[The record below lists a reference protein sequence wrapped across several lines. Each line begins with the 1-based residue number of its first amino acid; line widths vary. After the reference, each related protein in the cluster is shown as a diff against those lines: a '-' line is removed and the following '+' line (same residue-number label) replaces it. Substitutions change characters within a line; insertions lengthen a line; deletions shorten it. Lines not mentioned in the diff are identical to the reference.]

1 MSDTCDFLDAA
12 YWMISKD
19 DISKIYLSRVIVTL
33 AFRAAPCDDFDD
45 LASTRR
51 RRRLGAYWLVRIYDQ
66 YWRLMQWGIWII
78 CIFYLIFEYYRF
90 TF

>member
-51 RRRLGAYWLVRIYDQ
+51 RRRLGAYCLAIAYIRSVLAAYA
-66 YWRLMQWGIWII
+66 MG
-78 CIFYLIFEYYRF
+78 YLDNLYFLFNI
-90 TF
+90 

>member
-19 DISKIYLSRVIVTL
+19 DLSKIYLSRVIVTL
-33 AFRAAPCDDFDD
+33 TFRAAPCDDFDD

-51 RRRLGAYWLVRIYDQ
+51 YSERIAYNQ
-66 YWRLMQWGIWII
+66 YWRLMQLGIWII
-78 CIFYLIFEYYRF
+78 CIFYLIFDYYRF